1 MIIGFLRSPRWKTP
15 VMSFIDEYCTVFDDE
30 EENKLEFTKI
40 HMVSGQFQFKESVG
54 FQKNCRGFV
63 ARIDEGIG
71 GIKRTVCRG
80 LYKGW

>member
-40 HMVSGQFQFKESVG
+40 HKVSFTSSNLMCFQDFKKIVE
-54 FQKNCRGFV
+54 
-63 ARIDEGIG
+63 D
-71 GIKRTVCRG
+71 
-80 LYKGW
+80 LL

>member
-40 HMVSGQFQFKESVG
+40 HKVSFTFSDSICFQDFKKIVE
-54 FQKNCRGFV
+54 
-63 ARIDEGIG
+63 D
-71 GIKRTVCRG
+71 
-80 LYKGW
+80 L

>member
-40 HMVSGQFQFKESVG
+40 HKVSIYSNDLICFQDFKKIVE
-54 FQKNCRGFV
+54 
-63 ARIDEGIG
+63 D
-71 GIKRTVCRG
+71 
-80 LYKGW
+80 LL

>member
-40 HMVSGQFQFKESVG
+40 HKVSFTSS
-54 FQKNCRGFV
+54 NL
-63 ARIDEGIG
+63 I
-71 GIKRTVCRG
+71 
-80 LYKGW
+80 